1 MSSRKALNRCRGM
14 PEVLTKKIQSVCS
27 LSKPLPKQEA
37 CVSCCPLLASKWLR
51 YRQVLFQLAI
61 EMFLLQPLNTVI
73 LHFVVIQ
80 VITQIMLTK
89 ILFLVLIS
97 DRGFLLGFVFFNFF
111 AFESDFCPLFLFCN
125 F

>member
-27 LSKPLPKQEA
+27 LIPKQEA